1 MVAETKRTPRT
12 RKPAKAVSVSEEPST
27 SINSTPAVE
36 SIVLGANAPA
46 PTLAPAPA
54 PAPSPAPAPAPSGL
68 VLAAQAVAS
77 ATLQG
82 VPLALTRGLIT
93 ERPSGAGQSLSLPPW
108 VGSLSG
114 HLSSAGRPLSPDVLF
129 LSLYQGIPVPRGAEF
144 QTFGVD
150 HTSSGTGM
158 ARLQKPF
165 TITLGEGRLTPTPDD
180 QVIMASVQSVLLGRD
195 LFLVSFDRLR
205 LYTRAN
211 SGKPVSDNIILEAYD
226 PSTGSLVWSN
236 PRISIAQA
244 VAACVHGA
252 EFTPAPIHAYSALAP
267 APVSAVAPPS
277 VAPPVPP
284 AVATSRPTGPAWFE
298 DFRREAEDYGVAP
311 ATYITKKWA
320 RTLLQVGLASSEEEA
335 RIAAQAQVAALLQAF
350 PSTGTVAQ
358 VVATIPAPY
367 VPAAPVAPSISLSST
382 EGVAAAIGLGGPVT
396 LPARAVPSRPA
407 GPAVIV
413 TEELPEFLGLEHLSI
428 REWRPKVQERV
439 LLFMASRPK
448 KTATAR
454 QIREGM
460 GLPTGCGKGTELEKI
475 GNALKRFLHRLE
487 VDGALIG
494 EGVTLGR
501 TYRLL

>member
-12 RKPAKAVSVSEEPST
+12 RKPVKADAVTKEPST

-36 SIVLGANAPA
+36 SIVLGANAQTPA
-46 PTLAPAPA
+46 TVPVLVPAPA
-54 PAPSPAPAPAPSGL
+54 PTPPPSGL
-68 VLAAQAVAS
+68 ALAAQAVAT

-114 HLSSAGRPLSPDVLF
+114 HMSSAGRPLSPDVLF
-129 LSLYQGIPVPRGAEF
+129 LSLYQGIPVPRGSEF

-165 TITLGEGRLTPTPDD
+165 TITLGEGRLSPTPDD

-252 EFTPAPIHAYSALAP
+252 EFTPTPIHAYSALAP
-267 APVSAVAPPS
+267 TTAVPAVALPS
-277 VAPPVPP
+277 VAVPMPP
-284 AVATSRPTGPAWFE
+284 AMATSRPTGPAWFE

-335 RIAAQAQVAALLQAF
+335 RVAAQAQVAALLQAF

-358 VVATIPAPY
+358 AVATVPAPY

-396 LPARAVPSRPA
+396 LPARVVPSRPA
-407 GPAVIV
+407 GPAVLV